1 MGLLG
6 LVMAALNTAVALL
19 ASTDVWLFY
28 TTFLDMPLIFLM
40 IFAVFR
46 YARRP
51 AAPVQS
57 AL

>member
-1 MGLLG
+1 MAGL
-6 LVMAALNTAVALL
+6 NSAVAFL

-28 TTFLDMPLIFLM
+28 TTFLDMPLVFVM

-46 YARRP
+46 YARHRP
-51 AAPVQS
+51 GAPVQS